1 MPLRTKTLYTKFQ
14 VDRTNCFFLIIAPP
28 RGKYAKLFLFDQR
41 LYSYICVPSLVRI
54 SNFVYEYNKRICNFF
69 LQKNLFFFLN
79 DPGLL
84 QIFGPHCEIMSK
96 LKKLV
101 WFRLGEKPRTSSQKK
116 VLNKCQNGGTFFQT
130 EMKSEITFF
139 FLIEPR
145 ITMI

>member
-14 VDRTNCFFLIIAPP
+14 VDRTNCFFVIKAPP
-28 RGKYAKLFLFDQR
+28 RGKYAQLFLFDQR

-69 LQKNLFFFLN
+69 FFY
-79 DPGLL
+79 DPGLKKK
-84 QIFGPHCEIMSK
+84 IGPHCEIMSK